1 MTIHH
6 FLYHAWPD
14 HGVPQEQSETEGL
27 IALVKTVGEMQREY
41 ECEVW
46 VHCSAGIG
54 RTGTFIALS
63 SLVNPT
69 MRFATPVAE
78 GTRGGGGGGGQ
89 TDVSLTA
96 LGALPKWAQ
105 GDSVLETVDLLRE
118 SRGMMVQS
126 QSQLGLIYDLTGREP
141 AE

>member
-1 MTIHH
+1 
-6 FLYHAWPD
+6 
-14 HGVPQEQSETEGL
+14 
-27 IALVKTVGEMQREY
+27 
-41 ECEVW
+41 
-46 VHCSAGIG
+46 
-54 RTGTFIALS
+54 
-63 SLVNPT
+63 

-78 GTRGGGGGGGQ
+78 STSGGGDR

-126 QSQLGLIYDLTGREP
+126 SSQLGLIYDLTGREP